1 MCHPKMKMVE
11 VAALQT
17 SIEGSNMR
25 KVIGTA
31 VVAAAGS
38 NTASLALSVR
48 KVIATSSVDNE
59 DK

>member
-1 MCHPKMKMVE
+1 MKMVE